1 MLNPTQNT
9 EYVADIVQS
18 AYIYTA
24 INIGPMTHLTHRQHA
39 DGTDLSTRSR
49 LRAEACSCE
58 QGNEYSRH

>member
-1 MLNPTQNT
+1 MLNSTQSM

-39 DGTDLSTRSR
+39 EGTDMSTRFR
-49 LRAEACSCE
+49 LRAVACSCE
-58 QGNEYSRH
+58 QGNEYSRY